1 MTALIQTH
9 ETATSTRQLSWAAHH
24 GVLRA
29 TLEHDIRSGFRKAFD
44 AEIKHFYPLLSTLKL
59 TCGQCSLGLRLAGK
73 HELFVEQYLQ
83 HSIELTIGAHQI
95 GRSTLGQHAR
105 FEIAELGNLV
115 STHRKAS
122 LLHFVIVTQALTAYG
137 IRYLTFAATS
147 QVRALLS
154 LLQVPV
160 HILAD
165 ATDDIKGAA
174 DYGSYYQ
181 QQPKVCVVEL
191 ADANQVIR
199 KTALFRRYVEQYRNE
214 TEYLLEGLR
223 YA

>member
-1 MTALIQTH
+1 MTALVQTQG
-9 ETATSTRQLSWAAHH
+9 TAISPRQLSWADNHSE
-24 GVLRA
+24 LRA
-29 TLEHDIRSGFRKAFD
+29 MLEEDIRSGFRRAFD
-44 AEIKHFYPLLSTLKL
+44 AEIKHFYPLLSALKL
-59 TCGQCSLGLRLAGK
+59 TCGQCCLGLRLAGK

-83 HSIELTIGAHQI
+83 QNIEQAIVAHQAGAHLSDQY
-95 GRSTLGQHAR
+95 GR

-137 IRYLTFAATS
+137 IRYLTFSATS

-165 ATDDIKGAA
+165 AANNIEDAA

-181 QQPKVCVVEL
+181 RQPKVCVVDL
-191 ADANQVIR
+191 LDATQLIR
-199 KTALFRRYVEQYRNE
+199 ATALFRRYAQDYRSE